1 MAAMVAPKLRSVGL
15 LFAVACG
22 STAKGPAATS
32 ASPSQ
37 PQPVGSTGPA
47 SVAVAVERAAT
58 CELAMQNLN
67 KHWVTTSAQASA
79 QASAHV
85 QAIYANAGAKLTP
98 ALLALCQTDAWSPAG
113 RNCIAQAP
121 SLTAIDL
128 CTRDFSASQQAHL
141 LATTAEIIDT
151 VDVTIRPATL
161 LGAPPP

>member
-1 MAAMVAPKLRSVGL
+1 MATMVAPKLRSVGL
-15 LFAVACG
+15 LCVVACS

-32 ASPSQ
+32 ASPIQ
-37 PQPVGSTGPA
+37 PQAVGSTGTA
-47 SVAVAVERAAT
+47 SVTVVVERAAT

-67 KHWVTTSAQASA
+67 KHWVTASA

-128 CTRDFSASQQAHL
+128 CTRDFSASQQSHL

-151 VDVTIRPATL
+151 VDVTIHPATS
-161 LGAPPP
+161 LGAPQP